1 MTALEHLRQTG
12 LVVEL
17 EGERLRVTPAK
28 RITDN
33 QRQFLRDHRA
43 ELVAELSAETDHP
56 APTTT
61 EPRRNVW
68 RVTLRGKFL
77 CMQIGEPMTY
87 IEALETAR
95 WHWPNADVCQ

>member
-1 MTALEHLRQTG
+1 MTALEYLRRTG

-17 EGERLRVTPAK
+17 EGERLRVKPAK

-33 QRQFLRDHRA
+33 HRQYLRDHRA
-43 ELVAELSAETDHP
+43 ELVAELSAGNDPP

-61 EPRRNVW
+61 EPRRNAW

-77 CMQIGEPMTY
+77 CVVIGESMTY
-87 IEALETAR
+87 IEALEVAR
-95 WHWPNADVCQ
+95 WHWPDADVSQ

>member
-1 MTALEHLRQTG
+1 MAALEYLLRTG

-28 RITDN
+28 WITDN
-33 QRQFLRDHRA
+33 HRQYLRAHRA
-43 ELVAELSAETDHP
+43 ELVAELSAENDP
-56 APTTT
+56 PSPTTT

-77 CMQIGEPMTY
+77 CMVIGESMTH
-87 IEALETAR
+87 IEALEAAR
-95 WHWPNADVCQ
+95 WHWPDADVSQ